1 MRVMQACVEE
11 AGDDANLQ
19 DQISVKN
26 TQFMQFKV
34 QVEMTRKFR
43 KILGINF
50 KEENISKDQIVGT
63 DGITRNGFFT
73 LY

>member
-1 MRVMQACVEE
+1 
-11 AGDDANLQ
+11 
-19 DQISVKN
+19 
-26 TQFMQFKV
+26 MQFKV

-50 KEENISKDQIVGT
+50 KEENITKDSIVGT